1 MEILRGKN
9 EMSFRVYDTEQK
21 KWIMSGVYL
30 DPYENLYILEKK
42 RFGRTKLVP
51 VSDDRYV
58 YHNAIGALD
67 KFSKPI
73 YEGDVVEAE
82 VNPNEYIMLLVY
94 YAIELTS
101 YVLLDIA
108 TNTYYTINPEKCDYI
123 RVMGNVFDTPLPED
137 TVGKVSNNEVKTDEK
152 VSEEKT
158 TEETVNN

>member
-1 MEILRGKN
+1 MY
-9 EMSFRVYDTEQK
+9 RVYDTQDK
-21 KWIMSGVYL
+21 KWIMNGVYL
-30 DPYENLYILEKK
+30 DPYENLYILGKK
-42 RFGRTKLVP
+42 RFGRIKLVP

>member
-1 MEILRGKN
+1 MY
-9 EMSFRVYDTEQK
+9 RVYDKERK
-21 KWIMSGVYL
+21 CWIMNGVYL
-30 DPYENLYILEKK
+30 DPYENLYIIEKK

-108 TNTYYTINPEKCDYI
+108 TDTYYTINPEKCDYI
-123 RVMGNVFDTPLPED
+123 RIMGNIFDNPLPED
-137 TVGKVSNNEVKTDEK
+137 MVGKVSNNEVKTDGK
-152 VSEEKT
+152 VSEKTEK
-158 TEETVNN
+158 EAAENN